1 MTNVSKTVH
10 KELVR
15 DNKTSALI
23 NIDDEG
29 YKKVVAERNKTK
41 AQTNL
46 INEVNRLNKELL
58 SQKKEIQALKEEIVS
73 LKSDFNELKKIVLKA
88 MRK

>member
-10 KELVR
+10 KDLVR

-23 NIDDEG
+23 NMDDEG

-41 AQTNL
+41 TQNNL
-46 INEVNRLNKELL
+46 LNEVNRLNKEVTN
-58 SQKKEIQALKEEIVS
+58 QKKEIQSLKEEIIS
-73 LKSDFNELKKIVLKA
+73 LRSDFKELKELVLKA